1 MEIIKKNTLNK
12 IEFETIGKYKTF
24 IYLLF
29 LRNIATIYKQT
40 IMGPFWQILIPI
52 VQSGLFTLIF
62 SKVAN
67 LSTDDV
73 PPFLFYS
80 SAMLIWIFFQSTLL
94 KSSDTLINFSNYI
107 RNAYVPKITI
117 VAALILENI
126 FIFSVNL
133 IIFILIYFVYSI
145 QGFNLEISFAYI
157 IFLPIVVV
165 YISILSSSLGLIV
178 ACLSSKFRDLRFVT
192 QYGIQIVFYG
202 TPIIYS
208 INSVPVDYKFL
219 FYFNPL
225 TFFVDYFRVAF
236 FSTNPIEFN
245 YLYSSVIIFIII
257 FFISKKLFQN
267 TIGDVADY
275 V

>member
-1 MEIIKKNTLNK
+1 MEIIKKNSLNK
-12 IEFETIGKYKTF
+12 IEFNSIGKYKTF

-40 IMGPFWQILIPI
+40 IMGPFWQILIPL

-62 SKVAN
+62 SKVAK

-94 KSSDTLINFSNYI
+94 KSSDSLINFSNYI
-107 RNAYVPKITI
+107 RNAYVPKITV
-117 VAALILENI
+117 VAALMLENI
-126 FIFSVNL
+126 FIFLVNF
-133 IIFILIYFVYSI
+133 IIFILIYSFYLF
-145 QGFNLEISFAYI
+145 QGYNLEINFAYI
-157 IFLPIVVV
+157 ILLPIVIL
-165 YISILSSSLGLIV
+165 YISTLSSALGLIV
-178 ACLSSKFRDLRFVT
+178 ACLSAKFRDLRFIT

-208 INSVPVDYKFL
+208 INTVPIEYKFL

-245 YLYSSVIIFIII
+245 YLYSSVIIFIIV
-257 FFISKKLFQN
+257 FFISKKLFEK
-267 TIGDVADY
+267 TIGSVADY

>member
-12 IEFETIGKYKTF
+12 IDFKSIFNYRTF

-40 IMGPFWQILIPI
+40 IMGPFWQILIPL

-62 SKVAN
+62 SKVAK
-67 LSTDDV
+67 LPTDEI

-94 KSSDTLINFSNYI
+94 KTADSLINFSDYI
-107 RNAYVPKITI
+107 RNAFIPKITI
-117 VAALILENI
+117 VVALILENI
-126 FIFSVNL
+126 FILTINF
-133 IIFILIYFVYSI
+133 IIFILIYIGYVLTGHKFQINI
-145 QGFNLEISFAYI
+145 QYI
-157 IFLPIVVV
+157 IFLPIVIL
-165 YISILSSSLGLIV
+165 YLSILASSIGLII
-178 ACLSSKFRDLRFVT
+178 ACLSAKFRDLKFIS
-192 QYGIQIVFYG
+192 QYGIQILFYA

-208 INSVPVDYKFL
+208 INSVPLKYKFL

-225 TFFVDYFRVAF
+225 TFFIDYFRVVF
-236 FSTNPIEFN
+236 FSSNSVEFN
-245 YLYSSVIIFIII
+245 YLYSSFIIFIIL
-257 FFISKKLFQN
+257 FLISKKLFQN
-267 TIGDVADY
+267 TIGKVADY